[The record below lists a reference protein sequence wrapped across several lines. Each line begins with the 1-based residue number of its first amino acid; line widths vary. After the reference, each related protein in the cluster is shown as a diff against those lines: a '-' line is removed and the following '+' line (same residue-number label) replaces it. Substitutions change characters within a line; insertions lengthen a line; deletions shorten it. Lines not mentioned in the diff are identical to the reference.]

1 MKSGLWVDFLQNS
14 FAVAVAAFLLFRM
27 EERLDG
33 LTNAIVHLGS
43 SVETLV
49 RHLVCPAD
57 SAAQAAQ
64 AENAAW
70 EGKDDGEGA

>member
-1 MKSGLWVDFLQNS
+1 MESGFWESFLQSS

-33 LTNAIVHLGS
+33 LTSAIARLGS

-49 RHLVCPAD
+49 RHLVCPSGHAAREAKTD
-57 SAAQAAQ
+57 DESA
-64 AENAAW
+64 
-70 EGKDDGEGA
+70 

>member
-1 MKSGLWVDFLQNS
+1 VESGFWEVFLQNS

-33 LTNAIVHLGS
+33 LTDAIARLGS

-49 RHLVCPAD
+49 RHIVCPAGHV
-57 SAAQAAQ
+57 AQAVKETQ
-64 AENAAW
+64 EVKGDAESARH
-70 EGKDDGEGA
+70 

>member
-1 MKSGLWVDFLQNS
+1 MGNGILEGFLESS

-33 LTNAIVHLGS
+33 LTSAIARLGS

-49 RHLVCPAD
+49 RHLVYPA
-57 SAAQAAQ
+57 SQAGQAA
-64 AENAAW
+64 
-70 EGKDDGEGA
+70 GAPEEAKGNEESV